1 MPITEAPSENFE
13 SSPES
18 SHSGDVPPP
27 PANPEIPAPF
37 LNVNPNPNVEQIF
50 LRRSLSNISL
60 DIAEIEE
67 DDNYPGRAYLLPVV
81 LPNVTEPTLDELLRR
96 VTGRHDIQNVDSV
109 KLRVISYM
117 VSLCRLSLF
126 MPRLVHL
133 DLSGSVL
140 NSLRDLGCGLIH
152 LTHLNV
158 SNCGLSSVDGT
169 SCIPTI
175 EVLIADG
182 NMIQLVGPLSTL
194 VMLKK
199 LSLKNNRI
207 SDLGMLTFL
216 GMCTNLIDVELQGN
230 PVTNYILYRRTLQRN
245 LPSLELLD
253 GQPFT
258 DDNEMVDG
266 AVVTFGGDDTTD
278 AESSLSDEIYSEGS
292 NSLVSIAS
300 ATLDER
306 PSTSGGICNVAIIKP
321 DQRPMSSSGTSFQ
334 RSSSLQGNPVVGTV
348 LGIARM
354 RKRSQQSAWGS
365 STSSSSSSSSLDANR
380 VFPNRLPQ
388 TILPPLL
395 RNPSQESNRASF
407 SGSDESYSSL
417 QEIARRWREEIS
429 GNNVP
434 IQKRENEEK

>member
-1 MPITEAPSENFE
+1 MPITEAPSEKFE

-18 SHSGDVPPP
+18 SHSGEAPGGI
-27 PANPEIPAPF
+27 PELPAPY
-37 LNVNPNPNVEQIF
+37 LNVNPNPNPNVEQIF

-67 DDNYPGRAYLLPVV
+67 DDHYPAQAYLLPVV

-96 VTGRHDIQNVDSV
+96 VTGRNDIHNVDTV

-194 VMLKK
+194 LMMKK

-207 SDLGMLTFL
+207 SDLRMLTFL
-216 GMCTNLIDVELQGN
+216 GMCSNLIDVDLQGN

-245 LPSLELLD
+245 IPTLELLD

-258 DDNEMVDG
+258 DDNVVTG
-266 AVVTFGGDDTTD
+266 GAAAVVGDDTTD
-278 AESSLSDEIYSEGS
+278 AESSLSDEVYSAGS
-292 NSLVSIAS
+292 DSLVSIAS

-306 PSTSGGICNVAIIKP
+306 PSTSGGNCNVTIVHP
-321 DQRPMSSSGTSFQ
+321 QQRPMSSSAVSSQ
-334 RSSSLQGNPVVGTV
+334 RSSPLQGNLVVGTV

-354 RKRSQQSAWGS
+354 RKRSQRSAWGS
-365 STSSSSSSSSLDANR
+365 STSSSSSSSSFDGNQI
-380 VFPNRLPQ
+380 FPNRLPQ
-388 TILPPLL
+388 TLLPPLP
-395 RNPSQESNRASF
+395 RNEHRQGNRDSF
-407 SGSDESYSSL
+407 SSSEGSCSSL
-417 QEIARRWREEIS
+417 QNSARRWRAESNRNKVPTRDNES
-429 GNNVP
+429 G
-434 IQKRENEEK
+434 EK